1 MNVINKK
8 IKKKNTSLMDFNEC
22 EFELYQTLFIFLF
35 WSYAFVIDGE
45 RGVCSL
51 CMQYRFEDDTQCD

>member
-1 MNVINKK
+1 
-8 IKKKNTSLMDFNEC
+8 MDFNEC